1 MSSRELSPPGRALSL
16 RTRVAL
22 STALGALIV
31 VAGLAA
37 AISVGIARNN
47 IDHLDREL
55 DTAAQLLALNA
66 DTAEPV
72 LGRLGDVGAFAV
84 SMRIDDRPVA
94 ATTTRIPV
102 LPEGFHTVDIDR
114 VRYRVDSVT
123 TVRDGERL
131 AISVAV
137 PIREAQT
144 ITRTQQR
151 RVLLLGAMAVL
162 VASGLGWLFGGLAVR
177 PLVELARR
185 IGQGAPLPAASG
197 PIREANQVTAEVADM
212 LGRIRDA
219 HARTDSAL
227 ESARTFAASA
237 AHELRTPLTAM
248 RTDLEV
254 MRGLDLPREQRTEIL
269 DDVLRKQNGVEST
282 LTALELLASG
292 ELIRT
297 DRRVA
302 ADVVELADEAVHDAT
317 RRYPGAD
324 IRVSS
329 EPPLIADVLVT
340 GVRLALDNAIA
351 NAIKHGRATRID
363 IAAELTAD
371 QRLRITV
378 DDDGRGIPPEERAA
392 VFARFHRGSGAAR
405 DGSGLGLALVA
416 QQAQLHGGR
425 AFFTDSPLGGIRLVL
440 DLAAARGAD
449 ADRQDHATKPHRP
462 LRVRFP
468 VR

>member
-1 MSSRELSPPGRALSL
+1 MNRRALSL

-37 AISVGIARNN
+37 AISWGIASNN
-47 IDHLDREL
+47 VDHLDREL
-55 DTAAQLLALNA
+55 DTAAKLLVLNA
-66 DTAEPV
+66 DSAEPV

-84 SMRIDDRPVA
+84 SMRIGDRPAVA
-94 ATTTRIPV
+94 TSTHIPA
-102 LPEGFHTVDIDR
+102 LPDGFHTVDIDH
-114 VRYRVDSVT
+114 VRYRVDTVT
-123 TVRDGERL
+123 TVREGERL
-131 AISVAV
+131 AVSVAA
-137 PIREAQT
+137 PTLEAQT
-144 ITRTQQR
+144 ITRKQQR
-151 RVLLLGAMAVL
+151 RVLLLGAAAVL

-212 LGRIRDA
+212 LARIRDA

-227 ESARTFAASA
+227 ASARTFAASA

-269 DDVLRKQNGVEST
+269 GDVLRKQNRVEST

-292 ELIRT
+292 ELAHT
-297 DRRVA
+297 DRRTA
-302 ADVVELADEAVHDAT
+302 TDVVEVADEAVHDAA
-317 RRYPGAD
+317 RRYPEAD
-324 IRVSS
+324 IRVLS
-329 EPPLIADVLVT
+329 EPPLVAEIFAT
-340 GVRLALDNAIA
+340 GLRLALDNAVA
-351 NAIKHGRATRID
+351 NAIRHGRATRVE
-363 IAAELTAD
+363 IAAEPTGD
-371 QRLRITV
+371 RLRVTI
-378 DDDGRGIPPEERAA
+378 DDDGRGIPADEREA
-392 VFARFHRGSGAAR
+392 VFARFHRGRGAAR

-425 AFFTDSPLGGIRLVL
+425 AYFTDSPLGGVRLVL
-440 DLAAARGAD
+440 DLAAARPNPA
-449 ADRQDHATKPHRP
+449 ANLNHA
-462 LRVRFP
+462 LRERFP